1 MLFSIKHLRMHG
13 GWKLAQRWIGPFV
26 VQERVGTMAYR
37 LALPVYYHFQ
47 SVFHVSL
54 LKGYDSSGEHRA
66 EVEPTP
72 VVLTLEREPE
82 YEVEKMF

>member
-1 MLFSIKHLRMHG
+1 MHG
-13 GWKLAQRWIGPFV
+13 GWKLAQRCIGPFIL
-26 VQERVGTMAYR
+26 QERVGTMVSR
-37 LALPVYYHFQ
+37 LALPELYRFYNI
-47 SVFHVSL
+47 FHVSL